1 MTSTRLPGK
10 VLRPI
15 VGKASLHH
23 QIARIQ
29 RAADLDGVIVATTV
43 NASDDPIVRLA
54 DDLGIPC
61 FRGDEHDVLG
71 RFQNA
76 IAATDAKVVV
86 RLTGDCPL
94 TDPSIIDHIIRA
106 RSDSNADY
114 ASNTLERSYPIGMDV
129 EAFTR
134 EALEQADRSAETNDE
149 REHVTPYIYRNP
161 ELFTLHNVVAPD
173 SARLPDLRL
182 TLDTEEDLRLITAVF
197 EALYPE
203 NPLFSLGDILAFL
216 VQNPDL
222 RNINR
227 DVAHKWLDT

>member
-1 MTSTRLPGK
+1 
-10 VLRPI
+10 
-15 VGKASLHH
+15 
-23 QIARIQ
+23 
-29 RAADLDGVIVATTV
+29 
-43 NASDDPIVRLA
+43 
-54 DDLGIPC
+54 
-61 FRGDEHDVLG
+61 
-71 RFQNA
+71 
-76 IAATDAKVVV
+76 
-86 RLTGDCPL
+86 
-94 TDPSIIDHIIRA
+94 
-106 RSDSNADY
+106 
-114 ASNTLERSYPIGMDV
+114 MDV

-161 ELFTLHNVVAPD
+161 ELFTLYNVVAPD